1 MAEYKVLTANKFGFL
16 CDDEAGDS
24 EAEIK
29 KAVMDNAAKQA
40 AEKKKAAE
48 EAVAAAEEKIAA
60 EKALSAAKPVRKE
73 GGCPARRGDRAG
85 GRGGRGGRREDR
97 APRGGRREGAVEAV
111 AKEAVRAVE
120 AAEALAADLRSP
132 WWKPTSPS
140 WDLSKR
146 RPNLKLRHGL
156 TPIVPHCP
164 QWYFMSTNLL

>member
-97 APRGGRREGAVEAV
+97 APRGGRREGGRPSRGGRGGARSGSPVALVEADFPELGSLEET
-111 AKEAVRAVE
+111 A
-120 AAEALAADLRSP
+120 
-132 WWKPTSPS
+132 
-140 WDLSKR
+140 
-146 RPNLKLRHGL
+146 
-156 TPIVPHCP
+156 
-164 QWYFMSTNLL
+164 